1 MTPNH
6 RIVLDVERLDDY
18 YERMMDEVYV
28 AHHTYPTYI
37 KKYNSYPEDPND
49 PGLYAGDIVSFA
61 GY

>member
-6 RIVLDVERLDDY
+6 RITLDVARLDAE
-18 YERMMDEVYV
+18 YEKMMDDVYLQ
-28 AHHTYPTYI
+28 HHTYPTYI

-49 PGLYAGDIVSFA
+49 PGLYAGDISAYA